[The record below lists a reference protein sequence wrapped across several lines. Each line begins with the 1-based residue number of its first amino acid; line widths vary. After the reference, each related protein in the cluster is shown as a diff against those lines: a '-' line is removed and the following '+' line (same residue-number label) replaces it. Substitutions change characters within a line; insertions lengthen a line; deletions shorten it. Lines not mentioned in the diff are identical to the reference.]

1 MEEEEE
7 KEEKREAGDRMMD
20 HGRWQVVC
28 VRARCATLPG
38 ARAVHNTV
46 THASAAARH
55 ACLSVG

>member
-38 ARAVHNTV
+38 ARAVRSLTQAQPPG
-46 THASAAARH
+46 TPASRLGRH
-55 ACLSVG
+55 